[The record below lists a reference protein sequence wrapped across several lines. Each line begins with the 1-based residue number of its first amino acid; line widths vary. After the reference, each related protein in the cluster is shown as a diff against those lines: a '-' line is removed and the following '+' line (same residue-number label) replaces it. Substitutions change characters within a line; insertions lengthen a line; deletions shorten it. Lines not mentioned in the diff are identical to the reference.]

1 MARLVNGPG
10 TAELPEIENEGEV
23 MVSRHAGIALMA
35 GVVLVF
41 VASLFL
47 PGNTLISPV
56 DQTDFPEAVAALG
69 DSAILAQWMTYIS
82 LIALLLMSFGILG
95 LYPIASRRK
104 GWAAGCCSSAS
115 SLPSS
120 NGAFSSSPLG

>member
-1 MARLVNGPG
+1 MARLGNGPG
-10 TAELPEIENEGEV
+10 TAELPEIENEGGV

-69 DSAILAQWMTYIS
+69 DSAILTQWMTYIS

-95 LYPIASRRK
+95 LYPIASRQE
-104 GWAAGCCSSAS
+104 G
-115 SLPSS
+115 
-120 NGAFSSSPLG
+120 LGGRLL